1 MRRTEKT
8 DLRSSK
14 EQNAKKEVLSREE
27 AELKALQLAAVLIPP
42 ASP

>member
-1 MRRTEKT
+1 MGKT
-8 DLRSSK
+8 DLHSSK

-27 AELKALQLAAVLIPP
+27 AKSKALELAGALIPP